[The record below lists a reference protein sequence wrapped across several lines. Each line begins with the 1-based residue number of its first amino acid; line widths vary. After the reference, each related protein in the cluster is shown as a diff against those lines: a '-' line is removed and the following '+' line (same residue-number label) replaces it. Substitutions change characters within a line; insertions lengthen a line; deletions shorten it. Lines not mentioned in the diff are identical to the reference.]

1 MAKILVINGP
11 NLNLL
16 GAREPEVYGP
26 ETLEEI
32 NERLRELAASRGV
45 ELEAF
50 QSNQE
55 GDLIDRVHAARGNT
69 DFIVINPGG
78 YTHTSIALRDALSAA
93 GILTIEVHL
102 SNIYARE
109 EFRHHS
115 MIAPVAIG
123 QIVGFG
129 PMGYEL
135 AVRAALSRM
144 GAGG

>member
-32 NERLRELAASRGV
+32 NERLRELAASREV

-93 GILTIEVHL
+93 GIPTIEVHL

-123 QIVGFG
+123 HIVGFG
-129 PMGYEL
+129 PLGYEL
-135 AVRAALSRM
+135 AVQAALSRM